1 MINAILHH
9 RGATA
14 TLDLSQHWSESL
26 SVLQE
31 RLFFV
36 LPEELR
42 LFKRNEGGLTIKL
55 ESDNDFGKALIKLL
69 SSKDTLKDAYT
80 LVDTVAN
87 QRTEIK
93 EELESYVLYG
103 QYSTKEELYADILK
117 MKKSFAPFIESY
129 YCPLSFALEDKSG
142 EYNSI
147 ACDNVLEYR
156 DKINEALKKEQS
168 PNIDL
173 AKYLGEDIGL
183 GNKLYYS
190 VWNITEK
197 EGELYGRIDCYVT
210 EELTDTEKEKLRE
223 KILGQNSDGFGEGFE
238 QRPIKMES
246 GNLYVSFY
254 NSGKDYFLCTEQDL
268 ESCIQQRNDIK
279 MGGI

>member
-1 MINAILHH
+1 M
-9 RGATA
+9 
-14 TLDLSQHWSESL
+14 
-26 SVLQE
+26 
-31 RLFFV
+31 LF
-36 LPEELR
+36 R
-42 LFKRNEGGLTIKL
+42 
-55 ESDNDFGKALIKLL
+55 S
-69 SSKDTLKDAYT
+69 
-80 LVDTVAN
+80 
-87 QRTEIK
+87 
-93 EELESYVLYG
+93 
-103 QYSTKEELYADILK
+103 

-197 EGELYGRIDCYVT
+197 EGELYGRIIYS
-210 EELTDTEKEKLRE
+210 EEPLETPTATQGLKLT
-223 KILGQNSDGFGEGFE
+223 
-238 QRPIKMES
+238 
-246 GNLYVSFY
+246 
-254 NSGKDYFLCTEQDL
+254 
-268 ESCIQQRNDIK
+268 
-279 MGGI
+279 